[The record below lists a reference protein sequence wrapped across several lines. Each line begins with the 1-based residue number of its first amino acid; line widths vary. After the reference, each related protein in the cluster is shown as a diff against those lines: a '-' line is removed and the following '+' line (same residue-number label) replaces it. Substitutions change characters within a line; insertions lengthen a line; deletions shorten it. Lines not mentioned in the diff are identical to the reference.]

1 MRGLLGLLLSPF
13 VAGTLEAQAA
23 IASDLW
29 RVAAGTLAVP
39 APVLDDGLAPLWT
52 PAVHM
57 SPEIRVRVGVE
68 SIHAP
73 EQIGVT
79 GSMVGATIRSRAGT
93 IAIGYG
99 RIGFDD
105 IERTETSPETVG
117 RIPVYVS
124 TLSVGIARGFGPRIV
139 GGIAARY
146 AGGRLDDLVEQRLG
160 LDVGLVYRAHERL
173 RVGAATRFLD
183 PLLGHGEEGSS
194 YQVGLEYTS
203 PPIAA
208 WGVPLAMLARYG
220 ASVHHGEA
228 AQHLLTAGL
237 AFARSLALD
246 VGAAHEAI
254 GAEAVWRSRAAV
266 TLGAGRYRVQV
277 GRDGGVHD
285 FGATYRFS
293 LTAEF
298 R

>member
-1 MRGLLGLLLSPF
+1 MRVLPGLLLGPLM
-13 VAGTLEAQAA
+13 AGTLHAQAA

-29 RVAAGTLAVP
+29 RVASGTLAVP
-39 APVLDDGLAPLWT
+39 APVLDGGLAPLWT
-52 PAVHM
+52 PAVQM

-93 IAIGYG
+93 IAFGYG

-105 IERTETSPETVG
+105 IERTETSPEAVG
-117 RIPVYVS
+117 GIPVYVS
-124 TLSVGIARGFGPRIV
+124 TLSVGIARGFGSRIV

-146 AGGRLDDLVEQRLG
+146 AGGRLDNLIEQRIG
-160 LDVGLVYRAHERL
+160 LDVGLIYRAHERL

-183 PLLGHGEEGSS
+183 PLLGHGEEGTS
-194 YQVGLEYTS
+194 YQAGLEYAS
-203 PPIAA
+203 PPLAA
-208 WGVPLAMLARYG
+208 WGAPVVVLARYG
-220 ASVHHGEA
+220 ATVHHGEA
-228 AQHLLTAGL
+228 AQHLVSAGL

-246 VGAAHEAI
+246 FGAAHEAI
-254 GAEAVWRSRAAV
+254 GAESVWRSRGAL

-277 GRDGGVHD
+277 GRDGGAHG